1 VRVFITG
8 ATGFIGGYLVRQL
21 AAAGHRLRC
30 LVRPTSNTAVLDECG
45 AQQVVGDVAD
55 AEVLRSGMT
64 GCDAV
69 IHLANLYSFWQRDEG
84 ALRRVNVEATRLV
97 MDAALG
103 AGVRQVVHVSSVVVF
118 GKPETRPFNEESEPG
133 PQRFSEY
140 ARTKYE
146 GDHIAW
152 ALHQEQGLPVTVLY
166 PAGVLGPGDPQA
178 SGRYIRDILERRL
191 PVAVFLQA
199 RMNWV
204 DVRDVATAIA
214 RVLTQ
219 ESAVGEAYILAGPA
233 VSMRHFNEL
242 VSEVGSVGLPRLAL
256 PRWLSMPTAYA
267 LTALAGLTARPPLWG
282 MAVDSMRTLKEGID
296 ADGSKAERELGLE
309 YRPLRQTLE
318 DTIAAFG

>member
-21 AAAGHRLRC
+21 AADGHRLRC
-30 LVRPTSNTAVLDECG
+30 LVRPTSNTAVLDKCG

-55 AEVLRSGMT
+55 AGVLRSGMT
-64 GCDAV
+64 GCDAA
-69 IHLANLYSFWQRDEG
+69 IHLANLYSFWQRDKG

-97 MDAALG
+97 MEAALG
-103 AGVRQVVHVSSVVVF
+103 AGVRQVVHVSSAVVF
-118 GKPETRPFNEESEPG
+118 GKPETRPFNEESAPG

-146 GDHIAW
+146 GDRIAW
-152 ALHQEQGLPVTVLY
+152 ALHQEQGLPLTVLY

-178 SGRYIRDILERRL
+178 SGRYIRDILERQL
-191 PVAVFLQA
+191 PLEVFPRA
-199 RMNWV
+199 PINWV

-214 RVLTQ
+214 RVLTPP
-219 ESAVGEAYILAGPA
+219 AVGKEYILAAPT
-233 VSMRHFNEL
+233 VSIRHFNEL
-242 VSEVGSVGLPRLAL
+242 ISAVGNVSLPRLSL

-267 LTALAGLTARPPLWG
+267 LTALAVLTARPPLWG
-282 MAVDSMRTLKEGID
+282 MAVDAMRTLKEGID